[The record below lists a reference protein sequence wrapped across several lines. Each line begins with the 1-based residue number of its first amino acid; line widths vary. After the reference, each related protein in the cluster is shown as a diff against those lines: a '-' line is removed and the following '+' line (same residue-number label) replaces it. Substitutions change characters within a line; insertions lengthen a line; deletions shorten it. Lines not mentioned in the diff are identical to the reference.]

1 MSDIQDKINQIL
13 SDPEALKQVQ
23 SLGAQLGLSGGAPE
37 APPQNPPPVVTGTPV
52 NAPDSEMMSMLT
64 RFAPMMSRF
73 SEEDD
78 VSRLLRALRPFLSG
92 EKQDKLD
99 RAQRLM
105 KLVRIIP
112 LIKDS
117 GMFNNLI

>member
-13 SDPEALKQVQ
+13 NDPEALKQVQ
-23 SLGAQLGLSGGAPE
+23 SLGAQLGLSDSPPE
-37 APPQNPPPVVTGTPV
+37 GKPQNPSPPVVTGTPV
-52 NAPDSEMMSMLT
+52 THSADGDMMGMLT
-64 RFAPMMSRF
+64 KFAPMMSRF

-78 VSRLLRALRPFLSG
+78 VSRLLMALRPFLSE
-92 EKQDKLD
+92 EKQLKLD
-99 RAQRLM
+99 RAQRMM

-117 GMFNNLI
+117 GMFI

>member
-13 SDPEALKQVQ
+13 NDPEALKQVQ
-23 SLGAQLGLSGGAPE
+23 SLGAQLGLSGSA
-37 APPQNPPPVVTGTPV
+37 PV
-52 NAPDSEMMSMLT
+52 NQAPKPPDTNSGDMMGALAK
-64 RFAPMMSRF
+64 FAPMMSGF
-73 SEEDD
+73 AQDDD
-78 VSRLLRALRPFLSG
+78 VSRLLNALRPFLG
-92 EKQDKLD
+92 EEKQQKLD

-117 GMFNNLI
+117 GIFDL

>member
-13 SDPEALKQVQ
+13 NDPEALRQVQ
-23 SLGAQLGLSGGAPE
+23 SLGAQLGLSGSAPSDP
-37 APPQNPPPVVTGTPV
+37 APAPKPPESGG
-52 NAPDSEMMSMLT
+52 DMMTALT
-64 RFAPMMSRF
+64 SLAPMMSRF
-73 SEEDD
+73 SEDDD
-78 VSRLLRALRPFLSG
+78 VSRLLGALRPFLSE
-92 EKQDKLD
+92 EKQQKLD

-117 GMFNNLI
+117 GLFL

>member
-1 MSDIQDKINQIL
+1 MSDIQDKINRIL

-23 SLGAQLGLSGGAPE
+23 SLGAQLGLSGDNPVKQE
-37 APPQNPPPVVTGTPV
+37 SSPPPAPPVSSTNG
-52 NAPDSEMMSMLT
+52 ELMSALT
-64 RFAPMMSRF
+64 KFAPMMSGF
-73 SEEDD
+73 SEDDD
-78 VSRLLRALRPFLSG
+78 VSRLLQALRPFLSA
-92 EKQDKLD
+92 EKQQKLD

-117 GMFNNLI
+117 GIFNL